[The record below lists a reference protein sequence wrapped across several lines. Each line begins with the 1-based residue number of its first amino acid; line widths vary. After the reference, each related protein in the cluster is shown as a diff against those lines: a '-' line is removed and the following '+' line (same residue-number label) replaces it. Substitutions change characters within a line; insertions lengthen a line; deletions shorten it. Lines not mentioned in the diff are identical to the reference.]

1 MGTTTLKI
9 KKKALIIGI
18 SGQDGAY
25 LTKFLLDKGYEIWGT
40 SRDAQISPFTNLHR
54 LGLRDRVQVTSMS
67 LNDFRSV
74 IQVLSKIAP
83 DEIYN
88 LAGQTS
94 VGLSFDQPVETFE
107 SITLGTLN
115 LLEALRFLQ
124 METKLFNASSSEC
137 FGNTNGEAATETTPF
152 RPRSPYAV
160 AKAAAFWQTANYREA
175 YGLFTSSGILFNHE
189 SPLRPAR
196 FVTQKIVAAACR
208 IALGD
213 QDELALG
220 NIDIQRDWGW
230 APDYVESMWMILQQK
245 QPEDFVISTGKTNSL
260 KVFIHLVFSHLGL
273 DWQNHVRFKSEYFR
287 PTDILIS
294 RSNPSKAKEKLGWQS
309 SHSIKDIANMMVSA
323 EMGMN
328 ESHEKD
334 FSGVDVGHLNSPTR
348 TLLSG
353 TPRK

>member
-1 MGTTTLKI
+1 
-9 KKKALIIGI
+9 
-18 SGQDGAY
+18 

-40 SRDAQISPFTNLHR
+40 SRDAQVASFANLHQ
-54 LGLRDRVQVTSMS
+54 LGLRDRVQVKSMS

-137 FGNTNGEAATETTPF
+137 FGNTNGEAATEKTPF

-196 FVTQKIVAAACR
+196 FVTKKIVAAACR

-213 QDELALG
+213 A
-220 NIDIQRDWGW
+220 R
-230 APDYVESMWMILQQK
+230 
-245 QPEDFVISTGKTNSL
+245 
-260 KVFIHLVFSHLGL
+260 
-273 DWQNHVRFKSEYFR
+273 
-287 PTDILIS
+287 
-294 RSNPSKAKEKLGWQS
+294 
-309 SHSIKDIANMMVSA
+309 
-323 EMGMN
+323 
-328 ESHEKD
+328 
-334 FSGVDVGHLNSPTR
+334 
-348 TLLSG
+348 
-353 TPRK
+353 